1 MCRNVS
7 RIQPVKALSLLK
19 NSPDWRGQHAP
30 EYPLLAQERHGPYK
44 LHKFVDGDTFWVKM
58 GAGKNEKIRLIG
70 VDTPEVRWEGL
81 TEEQPGG
88 KEASEY
94 VKNLLKGKKVLLE
107 YDVQKYDRYGRTLAY
122 VYLEDST
129 FLNAHLLEMG
139 LARLATYPPNVRYV
153 EVFSRTQRLIR

>member
-1 MCRNVS
+1 MKKQLFIFFFLLVTT
-7 RIQPVKALSLLK
+7 ASLF
-19 NSPDWRGQHAP
+19 G
-30 EYPLLAQERHGPYK
+30 QERYGPYK
-44 LHKFVDGDTFWVKM
+44 VSKFVDGDTFWVRVSP
-58 GAGKNEKIRLIG
+58 EKDLKVRLIG
-70 VDTPEVRWEGL
+70 VDTPEVKWEGL

-107 YDVQKYDRYGRTLAY
+107 YDVQKYDPYGRTLAY

-129 FLNAHLLEMG
+129 FLNSHLLEMG

-153 EVFSRTQRLIR
+153 ERFTAIQVHSGN

>member
-1 MCRNVS
+1 MKTLWLIFLLCLFS
-7 RIQPVKALSLLK
+7 LS
-19 NSPDWRGQHAP
+19 
-30 EYPLLAQERHGPYK
+30 LLAQERYGPYK
-44 LHKFVDGDTFWVKM
+44 VSKFVDGDTFWVKVSS
-58 GAGKNEKIRLIG
+58 EKDLKVRLIG
-70 VDTPEVRWEGL
+70 IDTPEVKWEGL

-107 YDVQKYDRYGRTLAY
+107 YDVQKYDPYGRTLAY

-129 FLNAHLLEMG
+129 FLNAHLLEVG

-153 EVFSRTQRLIR
+153 ERFTEIQSMAIEKKAGL